1 MFGESLNNLSSSPG
15 RKPAVNSSGRFVLR
29 VCLTNVHVGVQL
41 FALSGTQLSVNYVSA
56 SRWESWS
63 LVPFLSCLRQSGCSS
78 YKVRMTGAPSYL
90 SQHLVQH
97 VATRQTRSTALPLL
111 TIPRTNTEFAR
122 RSYSYSAPFIW
133 NSLPGDVLNCNSE
146 HTFKKHLKTFLFTSC
161 FYAAWLTP
169 PLASASVASRM
180 TLYKFDYCY
189 YYYVITSFLTRNI
202 VMTLNNVKAKVIA
215 ETTWYYWAI
224 SWFSNSHPSF
234 AFRTI
239 CSWTRRNV
247 VPESYE

>member
-1 MFGESLNNLSSSPG
+1 MIRASKNAEQRSSCGIGSKASLWCQAAPT
-15 RKPAVNSSGRFVLR
+15 PAPLATSTAAHSIQG
-29 VCLTNVHVGVQL
+29 GGSDAQ
-41 FALSGTQLSVNYVSA
+41 
-56 SRWESWS
+56 
-63 LVPFLSCLRQSGCSS
+63 SS
-78 YKVRMTGAPSYL
+78 YDSL
-90 SQHLVQH
+90 HLVQH
-97 VATRQTRSTALPLL
+97 VATRQTRSTTLPLL
-111 TIPRTNTEFAR
+111 TVPRTNTEFAR

>member
-1 MFGESLNNLSSSPG
+1 MTSLMALSVCLCVCLSWSVCAFVVTGSNAMRRREVNVNMSSQQPVVNVQPMFGESLNNLSSSPG

-122 RSYSYSAPFIW
+122 RSYSYSVPFIW

-146 HTFKKHLKTFLFTSC
+146 HTFKKHLKTFLFNSC

-169 PLASASVASRM
+169 PL
-180 TLYKFDYCY
+180 
-189 YYYVITSFLTRNI
+189 
-202 VMTLNNVKAKVIA
+202 
-215 ETTWYYWAI
+215 
-224 SWFSNSHPSF
+224 
-234 AFRTI
+234 
-239 CSWTRRNV
+239 
-247 VPESYE
+247 VPL